1 MAFPPN
7 RSINA
12 PRSRTFIQPPLYPV
26 VVDTLIV
33 GGGQPAREEESWL
46 R

>member
-7 RSINA
+7 RSING
-12 PRSRTFIQPPLYPV
+12 PRSRTFMRPLYPV

-33 GGGQPAREEESWL
+33 GGGRARERRS
-46 R
+46 RG